1 MMVMVD
7 NNFLIKLVSN
17 QQSYKVF
24 YQSLKRREISIGL
37 PTPVIGEF
45 LVIDENSK
53 RISFLNKV
61 NSYSQIYDYDMKS
74 AVIGAKIFSDLKRKE
89 YFKGNNG
96 ARQVIKVDIQIIAIT
111 MSNRV
116 KNLYTED
123 KGLINIIKELDLPI
137 EVIDFEKDELQGLSL
152 FETISK
158 ASNF

>member
-1 MMVMVD
+1 
-7 NNFLIKLVSN
+7 
-17 QQSYKVF
+17 
-24 YQSLKRREISIGL
+24 
-37 PTPVIGEF
+37 
-45 LVIDENSK
+45 
-53 RISFLNKV
+53 
-61 NSYSQIYDYDMKS
+61 MKS

>member
-61 NSYSQIYDYDMKS
+61 NSYS
-74 AVIGAKIFSDLKRKE
+74 
-89 YFKGNNG
+89 
-96 ARQVIKVDIQIIAIT
+96 
-111 MSNRV
+111 
-116 KNLYTED
+116 
-123 KGLINIIKELDLPI
+123 
-137 EVIDFEKDELQGLSL
+137 
-152 FETISK
+152 
-158 ASNF
+158 